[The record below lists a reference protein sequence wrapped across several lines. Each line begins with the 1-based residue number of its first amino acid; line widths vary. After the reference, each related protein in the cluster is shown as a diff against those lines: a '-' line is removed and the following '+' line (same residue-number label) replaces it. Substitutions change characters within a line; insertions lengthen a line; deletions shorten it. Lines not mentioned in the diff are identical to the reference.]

1 MASVPSQVGREVG
14 ADTVEVDSP
23 TSVVSPV
30 DRTEEAGAE
39 GVDAGTQVASVPSQ
53 VGREVGADTVEGGLP
68 TPAVSPVDR
77 TEGAGAEGVDAGV

>member
-39 GVDAGTQVASVPSQ
+39 RVDAEAVVAGVPSQ
-53 VGREVGADTVEGGLP
+53 VGREVGADTVEVGLP
-68 TPAVSPVDR
+68 TLALGPVNR
-77 TEGAGAEGVDAGV
+77 AMGAGAKGS